1 MFQVE
6 IRKVREGQYAAY
18 LVRDEKHQLV
28 CLTANLSQ
36 ARREAASVAKAH
48 SIPCVNLVPEVTLT
62 EMFQRKSLWEFNKVA
77 GL

>member
-1 MFQVE
+1 MFHVE

-18 LVRDEKHQLV
+18 LVQNEKHQLV

-48 SIPCVNLVPEVTLT
+48 SVPCLNKIPEVTLT
-62 EMFQRKSLWEFNKVA
+62 EMFQRKALWEFNKVA